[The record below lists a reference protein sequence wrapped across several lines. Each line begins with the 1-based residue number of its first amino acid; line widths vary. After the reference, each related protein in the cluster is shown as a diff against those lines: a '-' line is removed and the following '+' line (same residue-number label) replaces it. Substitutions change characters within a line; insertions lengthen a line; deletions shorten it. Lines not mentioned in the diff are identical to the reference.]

1 VAGTVLNLDQFET
14 RQLLE
19 LESRGPGTYEVQMMI
34 RGNSLLSS
42 VFVKSISAG
51 ATLKV
56 NYFDTSSGTVQDS
69 ERYDLQS
76 HILLT
81 DADAGTTNRIIV
93 PRIHNKPIAEVIVT
107 GGTVEFGVYITVVA
121 DFPSE
126 VIFDENTVIPVQGS
140 VKLEGNSDGTK
151 IGNVGDALKVTFST
165 TQIDAILNS
174 VDRILTITYADFG
187 TRNQRVTKLIYSS
200 PSIPGE
206 EAHKTLAY
214 TLVGNRYR
222 RDSIT
227 WSLENV

>member
-1 VAGTVLNLDQFET
+1 VAGTVINLDQFET
-14 RQLLE
+14 SELLE
-19 LESRGPGTYEVQMMI
+19 LASRSDGTYKAQMMI
-34 RGNSLLSS
+34 RGNSILSS
-42 VFVKSISAG
+42 VFVKSVSPG

-56 NYFDTSSGTVQDS
+56 NYFDTTSGTEQLS
-69 ERYDLQS
+69 ERFDLNS
-76 HILLT
+76 HALIT
-81 DADAGTTNRIIV
+81 DADVGETFRIV
-93 PRIHNKPIAEVIVT
+93 VSRIHNKPIIEAVVT
-107 GGTVEFGVYITVVA
+107 GGTVEFGVYVTVVS

-126 VIFDENTVIPVQGS
+126 VIFDENTVLPVQGL

-165 TQIDAILNS
+165 TQLDAILNS

-187 TRNQRVTKLIYSS
+187 TRNQRVTKLIYRS
-200 PSIPGE
+200 PSIPGV